1 MTRFTDTILK
11 RVLFPAMLLCATQNT
26 LHGSELYQPLL
37 SVSEHES
44 TFSDHHQNLSVQ
56 SFDFL
61 RENRKPVSLS
71 LLEEP
76 ILSPNEKEKIYK
88 KSFKKLNKIMLKY
101 GSMVGLSNTWPVI
114 LVTISSKKAAKNLYV
129 NPNKWYREAHWFRNL
144 LKDIEKLQVDPDT
157 PDATKSLSGKSK
169 YESRSFLDLV
179 LRLPSETREDK
190 KIRVI
195 RDVNTIILK
204 GLIFDHHHT
213 ISKPDLADM
222 INEYYRSGQSN
233 GDQ

>member
-1 MTRFTDTILK
+1 MTRFTESILK

-26 LHGSELYQPLL
+26 LYGSELYQPLL

-44 TFSDHHQNLSVQ
+44 SFSDHHQHLSVQ
-56 SFDFL
+56 SFDL
-61 RENRKPVSLS
+61 LWENRKPVSLS

-101 GSMVGLSNTWPVI
+101 GSMVGLSNTWPGI

-129 NPNKWYREAHWFRNL
+129 NPNKWYRQAHWFRNL
-144 LKDIEKLQVDPDT
+144 LKDIEKLQTDPDT
-157 PDATKSLSGKSK
+157 PDTTKSLSGKSK

-179 LRLPSETREDK
+179 QRLPSETRK
-190 KIRVI
+190 NKRIRVI
-195 RDVNTIILK
+195 KDVNTIILK

-222 INEYYRSGQSN
+222 INKYYRSN
-233 GDQ
+233 